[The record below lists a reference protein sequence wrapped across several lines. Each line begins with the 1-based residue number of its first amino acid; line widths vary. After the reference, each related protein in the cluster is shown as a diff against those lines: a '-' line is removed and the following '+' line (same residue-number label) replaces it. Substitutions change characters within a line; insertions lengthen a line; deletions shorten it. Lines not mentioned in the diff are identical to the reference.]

1 MGTNSIGWAV
11 VNIPSEAESLPDRQG
26 RIRGDGSRVIPMDA
40 AQLGDF
46 SKGNTV
52 SQTRE
57 RTFRRSARRLQE
69 RSKLRRERLHR
80 ILRLMGFLPEH
91 YDRAL
96 DRYGRFLPGGEPKL
110 PWATDGQGHPR
121 FLFQASFEEMLADF
135 RLHQPRLLTD
145 GRKIPYDWTLYYLRK
160 KALTLPV
167 TPCELAWILLSFN
180 QKRGYYQLRG
190 EAEEEKPASRREEYR
205 ALRVLSVEDSGERKG
220 AAVWY
225 DVHLEGGLLYRR
237 ASTVPL
243 DWEGKVKDFIITTE
257 LNSDGTEKRDK
268 DGHVKQPSIHAPKED
283 DWTLLKQKTQHDIDL
298 SGKTVGSYIYDALL
312 RDHAQK
318 IRGRLV
324 HTIDRKYYRK
334 ELQEILKT
342 QSAFHQKLQD
352 KSLLAACAEELYP
365 HNAAHRAAL
374 TGPNRSLADF
384 LADDI
389 LFYQR
394 PLRSKKGLVGECPY
408 EAHTAVD
415 RATGEIR
422 TYPLKCIAR
431 SHPLFQEFRLWQFVG
446 NLRIYQRLRRGADG
460 RMETDA
466 DVTARFLPTGDE
478 RAALFDWL
486 SEQKEIDQK
495 AFLGY
500 PPFGLKKAGKDEYR
514 WNYVEDKKYPC
525 GETRA
530 LLLARLKKAGIDR
543 QFLTPGREESLWHI
557 LYSVADPA
565 ELHKALATFA
575 RKQGVDEAAFA
586 EAFCKTPPFDSSYG
600 AYSAK
605 ALRRLLPLMRTGR
618 HWSAEAIDPS
628 TREHINKMLAGEC
641 SEEICCRM
649 EKNGI
654 SLHDIASFR
663 GLPTWLACYAAY
675 GRHSEARETDRWQSP
690 ADIDAYL
697 RAFRQHS
704 LRNPIVEQVAMETL
718 RTVRDIWR
726 QVGHIDEIHVELGRE
741 MKNPKDKRAAMTRQ
755 IRENENANLRIKALL
770 TEFMNPEF
778 EVENVRPYSPSQQ
791 ELLRIYEEGALGG
804 PEGCPDE
811 IAEILKKFSEVDVKK
826 RPTHGEILRYRLWLE
841 QRYRS
846 PYTGAVI
853 PLGKL
858 FTRDYEIEHIIPRSR
873 YFDDSFSNKVI
884 CESAV
889 NKLKDNQ
896 LGHEFIKR
904 HHGEKV
910 SLGNGRTA
918 EIFSEEVYLK
928 FVQEHYGRNRA
939 KMKKLLLED
948 IPEGFTQRQLGDSRY
963 ISRFVTSLLSRIVRE
978 EGETAAISKNVVV
991 CTGSVTDRLRRDWGL
1006 DAVWNHIV
1014 LPRFQRLNQ
1023 LTGTRRY
1030 TTLNSNLQEIPDMP
1044 LDQQRGYSKK
1054 RIDHRHHALDA
1065 IVIACA
1071 SRNIVNYLSNI
1082 SASADGKT
1090 SRHDLQRLLC
1100 DKTHPDSGG
1109 NYQWRVKKPWGTF
1122 TQDVRAALENTVVSF
1137 KQNLRVINKAVN
1149 HYERYDATGKKT
1161 RLKQEKGDNWAI
1173 RLPMHKDTVYGEVNL
1188 RQIATVPL
1196 RDALKSPHTVVE
1208 RDLKR
1213 KLKELLAQGLDEK
1226 QIRLY
1231 FGSRPEIWP
1240 DVDLKK
1246 ISVYRFSK
1254 EGKDRYFATR
1264 QPLDTSF
1271 DRKKI
1276 VEKLSDTGIRK
1287 ILLRHLEA
1295 NGDDPNLAF
1304 SPDGI
1309 ERMNRNLADLNGGKP
1324 HQPIYKVRV
1333 YEKAD
1338 KFAVGA
1344 AGNKGSKFVE
1354 AAKGTNLFF
1363 AIYEEEKVDKET
1375 GKVLRKRSYFSVPLN
1390 VAIDRLKRRLPPAP
1404 ENAGGVPPRFVLSPG
1419 DLVYVPAPEERAS
1432 GEVRQPL
1439 DRNKI
1444 YKMVSCTGYE
1454 CHFVPAAV
1462 AKAIVDKVE
1471 FEKLNKMG
1479 RALTGEMIKEVCVPL
1494 AVDRLGNVRL
1504 KMTGGTGND

>member
-11 VNIPSEAESLPDRQG
+11 VNLPIETESQPDRQG

-52 SQTRE
+52 SQTRD
-57 RTFRRSARRLQE
+57 RTLRRSARRLLE

-80 ILRLMGFLPEH
+80 VLRLMGFLPEH

-96 DRYGRFLPGGEPKL
+96 DRYGRFLPGREPKL
-110 PWATDGQGHPR
+110 PWASDGEGHPR
-121 FLFQASFEEMLADF
+121 FLFQTSFEEMLSDF
-135 RLHQPRLLTD
+135 RIYQPHLLAE

-160 KALTLPV
+160 KALTLPL
-167 TPCELAWILLSFN
+167 TPHELAWILLSFN
-180 QKRGYYQLRG
+180 QKRGYYQLRS
-190 EAEEEKPASRREEYR
+190 EEKEEKPASRREEYR

-220 AAVWY
+220 AAAWY
-225 DVHLEGGLLYRR
+225 NVHLEGGLLYRR
-237 ASTVPL
+237 ASSVPP

-257 LNSDGTEKRDK
+257 LNSDGTEKLDK
-268 DGHVKQPSIHAPKED
+268 DGRVKRSFRAPKED

-312 RDHAQK
+312 RDPAQK

-324 HTIDRKYYRK
+324 HTVDRKYYRK

-342 QSAFHQKLQD
+342 QGTFHQKLQD

-374 TGPNRSLADF
+374 TGPGRSLAG
-384 LADDI
+384 LLIDDI

-394 PLRSKKGLVGECPY
+394 PLRSKKGLIDECPY
-408 EAHTAVD
+408 ESHTAVD
-415 RATGEIR
+415 RATGEVR

-431 SHPLFQEFRLWQFVG
+431 SHPLFQEFRLWQFVS
-446 NLRIYQRLRRGADG
+446 NLRIYQRLRRGTDG

-466 DVTARFLPTGDE
+466 DVTAEFLRTVDE

-486 SEQKEIDQK
+486 GERKETDQK
-495 AFLGY
+495 ALLGY
-500 PPFGLKKAGKDEYR
+500 PPFGLKKGKKDEYR
-514 WNYVEDKKYPC
+514 WNYVEDKAYPC

-530 LLLARLKKAGIDR
+530 LLLARLKKAGMDKS
-543 QFLTPGREESLWHI
+543 FLTPGREERLWHI
-557 LYSVADPA
+557 LYSVSDPA
-565 ELHKALATFA
+565 ELHKALLTFA

-586 EAFCKTPPFDSSYG
+586 GAFCKTPPFASSYG

-605 ALRRLLPLMRTGR
+605 ALKRLLPLMRTGR

-628 TREHINKMLAGEC
+628 TRGHIDKMLAGEC
-641 SEEICCRM
+641 DEEIRRRM
-649 EKNGI
+649 EKSGI
-654 SLHDIASFR
+654 SLHDITSFR
-663 GLPTWLACYAAY
+663 GLPAWLACYVVY
-675 GRHSEARETDRWQSP
+675 GRHSEARETDRWQTP

-697 RAFRQHS
+697 NGFRQHS
-704 LRNPIVEQVAMETL
+704 LHNPVVEQVVTETL

-726 QVGHIDEIHVELGRE
+726 QVGSIDEIHVELGRE
-741 MKNPKDKRAAMTRQ
+741 MKAPKEKRAAMTRQ

-778 EVENVRPYSPSQQ
+778 EIENVRPYSPSQQ
-791 ELLRIYEEGALGG
+791 DLLRIYEEGALGG
-804 PEGCPDE
+804 PEECPDE
-811 IAEILKKFSEVDVKK
+811 ITEILKKFSEVDVRK
-826 RPTHGEILRYRLWLE
+826 RPTRSEILRYKLWLE

-846 PYTGAVI
+846 PYTGATI

-858 FTRDYEIEHIIPRSR
+858 FTPDYEIEHIIPRSR

-910 SLGNGRTA
+910 PLEGGRTI
-918 EIFSEEVYLK
+918 EVFSEEAYLD
-928 FVQEHYGRNRA
+928 FVREHYGKNRA

-963 ISRFVTSLLSRIVRE
+963 ISRLVTSLLSRIVRE
-978 EGETAAISKNVVV
+978 EGETAAVSKNVVV
-991 CTGSVTDRLRRDWGL
+991 CTGSVTDRLKHDWGL

-1014 LPRFQRLNQ
+1014 LPRFRRLNQ

-1030 TTLNSNLQEIPDMP
+1030 TALNSNLQEIPDMP
-1044 LDQQRGYSKK
+1044 PDQQRGYSKK

-1122 TQDVRAALENTVVSF
+1122 TQDVRTALENTVVSF

-1149 HYERYDATGKKT
+1149 HYEHYDATGKKT

-1264 QPLDTSF
+1264 QPLDASF

-1276 VEKLSDTGIRK
+1276 EEKLSDTGIRK
-1287 ILLRHLEA
+1287 ILLHHLEA
-1295 NGDDPNLAF
+1295 NGDDPVVAF
-1304 SPDGI
+1304 SPEGI
-1309 ERMNRNLADLNGGKP
+1309 DRMNRNLADLNGGKP

-1338 KFAVGA
+1338 KFAVGER
-1344 AGNKGSKFVE
+1344 GNKGSKFVE

-1375 GKVLRKRSYFSVPLN
+1375 GKVLRKRSYSSVPLN

-1404 ENAGGVPPRFVLSPG
+1404 EDAGGAPPRFVLSPG
-1419 DLVYVPAPEERAS
+1419 DLVYVPAPEERV
-1432 GEVRQPL
+1432 GGQIRQPL
-1439 DRNKI
+1439 DRNRI
-1444 YKMVSCTGYE
+1444 YKMVSCTGSQ
-1454 CHFVPAAV
+1454 CHFVPATV

-1471 FEKLNKMG
+1471 FEKLNKME

-1504 KMTGGTGND
+1504 KNDRRDGQ